1 MSAAARY
8 GTWAVIAGASEGLG
22 AAFAEAVAKRGYDVV
37 LVARRAEKLEELAV
51 GLRERHG
58 VRVVAV
64 ALDLAAP
71 DVGVRLVA
79 ELGDREVGLLVY
91 NAAYAP
97 LGAFLEAGAEDALR
111 AVDVNCRA
119 PLLLLHALL
128 PGMVARRRG
137 GVVLMSSLTAFQGT
151 PWTTVYGA
159 TKAFNLSLGEGLW
172 LELAKEGVDV
182 VVCAAGATRTPNYL
196 ARAAKGGAPG
206 ELEPAQVAEEALAGL
221 GATALVIPGRFNRL
235 ASWLL
240 RRVLTRRAAVRI
252 LEGQTRKLRGAG

>member
-1 MSAAARY
+1 MSVSARY
-8 GTWAVIAGASEGLG
+8 GTWAVVAGASEGLG
-22 AAFAEAVAKRGYDVV
+22 AAFAEAVAGRGYDVV
-37 LVARRAEKLEELAV
+37 LIARRVEKLEALAERL
-51 GLRERHG
+51 GARHG
-58 VRVVAV
+58 VRVLAV
-64 ALDLAAP
+64 ALDLSAP
-71 DVGVRLVA
+71 DVGTRLVA

-91 NAAYAP
+91 NAAHAP
-97 LGAFLEAGAEDALR
+97 LGPFLQSGPDEALR

-128 PGMVARRRG
+128 PAMVARGRG

-159 TKAFNLSLGEGLW
+159 TKAFNLTLGEGLW
-172 LELAKEGVDV
+172 LELAQRGVDV

-196 ARAAKGGAPG
+196 ARAARGGAPG
-206 ELEPAQVAEEALAGL
+206 ELEPAQVAEEALLGL

-235 ASWLL
+235 ASWLM

-252 LEGQTRKLRGAG
+252 LEGQTRKLQAAG

>member
-1 MSAAARY
+1 MKSGGRY

-22 AAFAEAVAKRGYDVV
+22 AAFAEAVARRGYDVV
-37 LVARRAEKLEELAV
+37 VVARRVEKLEDLAL

-58 VRVVAV
+58 VRAVAV
-64 ALDLAAP
+64 ALDLAAS
-71 DVGVRLVA
+71 DVGERLLA
-79 ELGDREVGLLVY
+79 QLGDREVGLLVF

-97 LGAFLEAGAEDALR
+97 LGAFLDVGVDDALQ

-119 PLLLLHALL
+119 PLLLLHALV
-128 PGMVARRRG
+128 PGMVARGRG

-172 LELAKEGVDV
+172 LELAERGVDV

-206 ELEPAQVAEEALAGL
+206 ELEPAQVAEEALEGL
-221 GATALVIPGRFNRL
+221 GSTALVIPGRFNRA
-235 ASWLL
+235 ASWLM

-252 LEGQTRKLRGAG
+252 LEGQTRKLRAGG